1 MANLLTRNQ
10 VATLVAA
17 VSPYKAVREE
27 NRRTVGRYI
36 EVYVDCP
43 TDELIKRDT
52 TGKYKKAL
60 AGEIPHFTGVSDPY
74 EPPQNPELVLETE
87 RQSPE
92 ESAKQ
97 ILVYLEERELIPAAV
112 AA

>member
-1 MANLLTRNQ
+1 M
-10 VATLVAA
+10 
-17 VSPYKAVREE
+17 
-27 NRRTVGRYI
+27 
-36 EVYVDCP
+36 
-43 TDELIKRDT
+43 
-52 TGKYKKAL
+52 
-60 AGEIPHFTGVSDPY
+60 
-74 EPPQNPELVLETE
+74 LETE